1 MINYIV
7 ELTFLIYGLFLLS
20 RAQYLTC
27 LILLVLSLILVTK
40 GFQYKISIII
50 TIIILLF
57 ITQYHLYFPYRE
69 QFINNQNNIEKIKR
83 ENENENIEGFKTM
96 AEKELD
102 SKIKKDKKRVKK
114 EKTRL
119 ERELQRMYAGFPR
132 RYIKNKIKLD
142 TKSKDWGDALGKWS
156 LLKENLFMIF
166 NMSS

>member
-57 ITQYHLYFPYRE
+57 ITC
-69 QFINNQNNIEKIKR
+69 
-83 ENENENIEGFKTM
+83 
-96 AEKELD
+96 
-102 SKIKKDKKRVKK
+102 S
-114 EKTRL
+114 
-119 ERELQRMYAGFPR
+119 
-132 RYIKNKIKLD
+132 
-142 TKSKDWGDALGKWS
+142 
-156 LLKENLFMIF
+156 
-166 NMSS
+166 